1 MNATEAINSIVNL
14 LGLQFKKESFKTV
27 FLVDGDTQVT
37 NNLDDDL
44 AVGQTLY
51 VVSDSTLKPAPMGS
65 HETADG
71 NIVTVDE
78 ESTIIAIA
86 QKDVAKAE
94 EKVTEM
100 ESGKMEMVE
109 AKSADGTLLESN
121 TFDVGED
128 IYKVSEDGSKEP
140 APDGEYQVELKD
152 SEGKPVKIRV
162 MVKGGKI
169 VERDNVEEMMKDKME
184 SDFSKDIADIK
195 ESIQQLL
202 TIVDTLNGKF
212 KTEVN
217 SLKTDFESFKKS
229 PERKPVD
236 ERKTFSESFDDYKL
250 ELIKSMRR

>member
-94 EKVTEM
+94 DKVTEM

>member
-86 QKDVAKAE
+86 QKEVAEAE
-94 EKVTEM
+94 EKETEM
-100 ESGKMEMVE
+100 ESKEMEMVE
-109 AKSADGTLLESN
+109 AKSADGTLLESK
-121 TFDVGED
+121 TFDVGEE

-140 APDGEYQVELKD
+140 CPDGEYQVTLKD
-152 SEGKPVKIRV
+152 TKDEPVKIRV
-162 MVKGGKI
+162 MVKDGKI
-169 VERDNVEEMMKDKME
+169 VERENVEEMMKDKME